1 VRIVLY
7 AVSSPHA
14 AELLE
19 TANRL
24 GWEIAAAVRNVADAP
39 VPPELNGVID
49 ADLLDPRLLELEFAV
64 PQTNPANRYLAVRDA
79 RARGFRRAAVM
90 IDPTAIVA
98 ASACLGPGCYV
109 GAGSV
114 IGAGARLA
122 DGCLINRSCSL
133 AHHVVFDRYAST
145 GPGAVIAGSCRIG
158 TGAFVGAGAV
168 LAPEVEVGA
177 GAFVGAGSVV
187 IRHVDPGEVV
197 VGNPAR
203 VLKQAVVPAEVP
215 WAGLTGVGGPR
226 PDSPPS
232 AL

>member
-1 VRIVLY
+1 MRIVLY
-7 AVSSPHA
+7 AVSSPHV

-24 GWEIAAAVRNVADAP
+24 GWEIGAAVRNVPGAP
-39 VPPELNGVID
+39 VPAELGAVID
-49 ADLLDPRLLELEFAV
+49 VELLDPRLLKLEFAV

-79 RARGFRRAAVM
+79 HTRGFRRAAVM
-90 IDPTAIVA
+90 VDPTAIVA
-98 ASACLGPGCYV
+98 ASTCLSPGCYV

-114 IGAGARLA
+114 IGAGARLGE
-122 DGCLINRSCSL
+122 GCLINRSCSL

-145 GPGAVIAGSCRIG
+145 GPGVVIAGSCRIG
-158 TGAFVGAGAV
+158 MGAFLGTGAV

-177 GAFVGAGSVV
+177 GAFVGAGAVV
-187 IRHVDPGEVV
+187 VRDVDPGELV

-215 WAGLTGVGGPR
+215 WAG
-226 PDSPPS
+226 
-232 AL
+232 